1 MNTLDMQDQTLE
13 TRTSKNTWQKNKKM
27 LLLLVGTIIS
37 LVAISVVYIIIFPK
51 L

>member
-1 MNTLDMQDQTLE
+1 MEQIQTE
-13 TRTSKNTWQKNKKM
+13 VRTSRNSWQKNKKTLI
-27 LLLLVGTIIS
+27 LLISTIVA